1 MGPALP
7 ARRRRP
13 PVGGDAPQA
22 RRGGRQKYPSFLRF
36 SIEASDVLS
45 SMRVAPRSLTS
56 AATADDIVIETL
68 AAEVSERGATRMD
81 DKTSD
86 ASMEKRKKDG
96 YF

>member
-1 MGPALP
+1 
-7 ARRRRP
+7 
-13 PVGGDAPQA
+13 V
-22 RRGGRQKYPSFLRF
+22 
-36 SIEASDVLS
+36 E
-45 SMRVAPRSLTS
+45 SL

-81 DKTSD
+81 DKTSE